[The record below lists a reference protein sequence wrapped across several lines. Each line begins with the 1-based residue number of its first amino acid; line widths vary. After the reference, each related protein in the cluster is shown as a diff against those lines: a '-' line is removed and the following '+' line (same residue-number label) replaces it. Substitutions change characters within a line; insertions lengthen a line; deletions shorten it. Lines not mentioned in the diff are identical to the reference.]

1 MTEPNA
7 SAEIFDPRLVRA
19 HRARA
24 AARLDAHDFL
34 FREVAAR
41 LADRLNDFDQSFP
54 LALEIGGRGGELTT
68 LLDGHGGIGKLIQ
81 CAPDGGMADEAAGG
95 VTPDGGVAAEA
106 DAVPLAESRFDLAIS
121 SFALHWINDLPGALL
136 RIRRALKPDGLFLA
150 AMPGGATLC
159 ELRAALTEA
168 EVEVLGGASPRVSP
182 FTDIRDAGALLQR
195 AGFALPVADSDTI
208 TVDYESPF
216 KLMADLRGM
225 GETNALAGMRRG
237 FTPRAVLF
245 RAAEIYRDRHAGPDG
260 RVPATFQIVYLTGWA
275 PHESRQ
281 KSLTPGSV
289 GTHLAGVPGEEMGS

>member
-7 SAEIFDPRLVRA
+7 AAEIFDPRLVRA

-24 AARLDAHDFL
+24 AARRGAHDFL

-41 LADRLNDFDQSFP
+41 LADRLSDMDRTFP
-54 LALEIGGRGGELTT
+54 LALEIGGRGGELTA
-68 LLDGHGGIGKLIQ
+68 LLEGRGSIGKLIQ
-81 CAPDGGMADEAAGG
+81 CDPTPAMAPGPAG
-95 VTPDGGVAAEA
+95 VVAEA
-106 DAVPLAESRFDLAIS
+106 DALPIVEARFDLAIS

-195 AGFALPVADSDTI
+195 AGFALPVADRDTI
-208 TVDYESPF
+208 TVDYQSPF
-216 KLMADLRGM
+216 KLMTDLRGM

-237 FTPRAVLF
+237 FTPRGVLF
-245 RAAEIYRDRHAGPDG
+245 RAAEIYQERHAGPGG
-260 RVPATFQIVYLTGWA
+260 RVPATFEIVYLTGWA

-281 KSLTPGSV
+281 KPLAPGST
-289 GTHLAGVPGEEMGS
+289 GARLADLPGKETES